1 MVGGRAPTDR
11 AGDYVGVGFTGV
23 KGHKPPGFF
32 SDQHRM
38 RERDGLIELSSVQ
51 SAHFDFAGKVFRVC
65 RTLGK
70 SLRLIPK
77 EHEESHTCE
86 RILRTMSAKIASPA
100 LFPQPPQRKKNKTKK
115 MLSQFHAWQNFLFA
129 LRVAKTAAD
138 RGNNIC
144 GRRYVV
150 TLEFSA

>member
-1 MVGGRAPTDR
+1 MVRGRAPADR

-38 RERDGLIELSSVQ
+38 RERDGLIELSAVQ
-51 SAHFDFAGKVFRVC
+51 SAHFDFAGKVLRVC
-65 RTLGK
+65 RTLRK

-86 RILRTMSAKIASPA
+86 RILRTTSSKIASPA
-100 LFPQPPQRKKNKTKK
+100 LFPQPPQRTKK
-115 MLSQFHAWQNFLFA
+115 QNKKKCSHNFMH
-129 LRVAKTAAD
+129 
-138 RGNNIC
+138 
-144 GRRYVV
+144 GR
-150 TLEFSA
+150 TFCSH